1 MQLQT
6 LFPDGYYGYDN
17 KYFVT
22 NVNGT
27 PQVVATL
34 SGSTWSLT
42 TYGETLK
49 ATNIADLASS
59 IVSSVGT
66 AGTSVTAVE
75 YGLTDVVHK
84 TVLTL
89 AAVAQTITNTT
100 AEYAGSLI
108 YTFPAGRILLLGTT
122 GSIQQTTTSVIAN
135 SIAAGA
141 TGAWSLGSEEAS
153 ATSLTGTMVDL
164 LPSTAYT
171 SSATINVAAAV
182 SSGALAASAQFD
194 GTTTAVPVYLNTAIA
209 TGTIDG
215 TQTLSGTIT
224 FAWVNLGDY

>member
-6 LFPDGYYGYDN
+6 LFPTGRYGYDN
-17 KYFVT
+17 RFFVVD
-22 NVNGT
+22 VNGT
-27 PQVVATL
+27 AQTVATL

-42 TYGETLK
+42 TTGETLK
-49 ATNIADLASS
+49 AANVAALAEGLATNK
-59 IVSSVGT
+59 GT

-89 AAVAQTITNTT
+89 TAVAQTITNTT

-108 YTFPAGRILLLGTT
+108 YTFPQGRILFLGVT
-122 GSIQQTTTSVIAN
+122 GTIQQTTTSVIAT
-135 SIAAGA
+135 SISSGA
-141 TGAWSLGSEEAS
+141 TGAWALGRATAS
-153 ATSLTGTMVDL
+153 STSLTGTMVDL

-171 SSATINVAAAV
+171 SSATINVAAAA
-182 SSGALAASAQFD
+182 SNGALVASAQFD
-194 GTTTAVPVYLNTAIA
+194 GTGTPIPMYLNTAIA
-209 TGTIDG
+209 TGSIDG

-224 FAWVNLGDY
+224 IAWINLGDY